1 MSDFEY
7 EDESDAKPT
16 KKQITDAQR
25 KARIENLRKGRE
37 TRAKNVEMKKAKQMK
52 ASQKQ
57 QYEVRES
64 DSDSES
70 ETESDSS
77 DSEIELEITRK
88 PKAKPSKAIKSTRY
102 EKPHR
107 SSEIDEL
114 KAEIKAEM
122 AALLKQQRK
131 KKNSRTKKT
140 IINVA
145 APTPV
150 QTQSNNPKA
159 DFYKSKLLEL

>member
-7 EDESDAKPT
+7 EDDMDVQPT

-37 TRAKNVEMKKAKQMK
+37 TRAKNVEIRKAKQMK

-57 QYEVRES
+57 KYEVRES
-64 DSDSES
+64 ESESES

-77 DSEIELEITRK
+77 DSEEELVLKRK
-88 PKAKPSKAIKSTRY
+88 SNKRSRSTPYEAKHVKSIP
-102 EKPHR
+102 EKPHK

-114 KAEIKAEM
+114 KAM
-122 AALLKQQRK
+122 VAALAKQQLK
-131 KKNSRTKKT
+131 KKKLRTKKT
-140 IINVA
+140 IINVST
-145 APTPV
+145 PTPAPAP
-150 QTQSNNPKA
+150 NNKAA
-159 DFYKSKLLEL
+159 DFYKNKLLEL